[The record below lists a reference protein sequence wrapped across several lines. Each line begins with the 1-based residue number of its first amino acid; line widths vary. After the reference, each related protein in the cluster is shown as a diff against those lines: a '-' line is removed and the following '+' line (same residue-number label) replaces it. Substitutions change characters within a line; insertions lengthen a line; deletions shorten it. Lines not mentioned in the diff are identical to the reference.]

1 MKSLFKRVLASATGT
16 VLVLSQLAAVN
27 INAADTAS
35 DLVLDRAWLTDVP
48 VDELPT
54 VDELPVVIEGETAE
68 VESLTW
74 GESIWNNKFET
85 TVLSITGDASVTKT
99 TVATKIK
106 DAIKRRLKD
115 TSYFTEEQAAR
126 AVDLISD
133 ADVTLNSNGTAK
145 VVVNL
150 SEASALF
157 GEIAEQEWEKDG
169 YNANGEVDV
178 DWSGFSITGTAI
190 IDIDFSDYDKTATY
204 NVTIN
209 DGTKTYDGLTAFAEY
224 ATSKF
229 LEAEQYVIA
238 QAKAQGSASDRLEE
252 QAAKYAKRLQD
263 ALNAAKRLGAA
274 VNAISLTGTD
284 LDQTYADY
292 LAAVDAAIDAA
303 NVSDRVA
310 NKARTELEKAPETFT
325 GAITSGRAA
334 KWIDTAVE
342 AAQKFAADKAT
353 INLSSADVAAI
364 VDEGYDYNITIPNGY
379 SVDLEFSL
387 ADDQNAKLA
396 DAIVAAYGDQWAADG
411 YEFVEVVSHKEV
423 TAKADTKLAVDGE
436 ELYYNV
442 VRVIDEVILRKV
454 EETTTSETTT
464 TETTTSET
472 TTSETTTEETTTS
485 ETTTE
490 ETTSSETTT
499 SETTTSETTTSET
512 TTTES
517 TDATETTTSTEDTN
531 DVTETTTTTPGIV
544 VGDYR
549 YELEFVGDAGVTE
562 LVYWSEETTPFD
574 LTNLSVSMKLTKTN
588 INDPADVTVTNSD
601 VTADFAPVQQSPQDF
616 DFHGFDYYALEVAL
630 SDDAALKAT
639 LTEQTDAEVTDALV
653 ARYSIANGNTLA
665 TFNKQS
671 FITVVLVLRGDT
683 TLDNVIDSKDAN
695 AINQINNMINVLDVD
710 VEQFQTFDGF
720 LFGTGNPINLL
731 KYSHYAGDAF
741 DGLGYLT
748 APDANIVARRFNIE
762 VILGGDPDEYEW
774 DSEDMI
780 GHSVTPR
787 AELHADPLA
796 QLRTGEEPREITKD
810 L

>member
-54 VDELPVVIEGETAE
+54 VDELPVVIEGEAAE

-74 GESIWNNKFET
+74 GESIWNSKFET
-85 TVLSITGDASVTKT
+85 AVLSITGDASVTKT

-133 ADVTLNSNGTAK
+133 ADVTLNSNGTAQ

-169 YNANGEVDV
+169 FNANGEVDV

-190 IDIDFSDYDKTATY
+190 IDVDFRDYDKTATY

-364 VDEGYDYNITIPNGY
+364 IDEGYDYNIVIPNGY
-379 SVDLEFSL
+379 SFDLEFSL
-387 ADDQNAKLA
+387 ADDQNAELA

-411 YEFVEVVSHKEV
+411 YEFVEVISHKEV
-423 TAKADTKLAVDGE
+423 TADADTSFAVDGDK
-436 ELYYNV
+436 LYYNV

-472 TTSETTTEETTTS
+472 TTSETTTS
-485 ETTTE
+485 

-517 TDATETTTSTEDTN
+517 TDVTETTTSTEDTN
-531 DVTETTTTTPGIV
+531 DVTETTTSSQLVI
-544 VGDYR
+544 GDYK

-616 DFHGFDYYALEVAL
+616 DFQGFGYYALQI
-630 SDDAALKAT
+630 ALKDADALQAT
-639 LTEQTDAEVTDALV
+639 LTEKTSADVTAALV
-653 ARYSIANGNTLA
+653 EHYSIANGETMA

-671 FITVVLVLRGDT
+671 FITVVLVLRGDA
-683 TLDNVIDSKDAN
+683 TLDNVIDAKDANTVLSLFNMISILDVDLEYILNSDYNLFTGGNSFNLLKYGHYAGDCLDAIGKLDAKDAN
-695 AINQINNMINVLDVD
+695 AILN
-710 VEQFQTFDGF
+710 
-720 LFGTGNPINLL
+720 
-731 KYSHYAGDAF
+731 H
-741 DGLGYLT
+741 
-748 APDANIVARRFNIE
+748 FNIE
-762 VILGGDPDEYEW
+762 VILGMDPEDYEW
-774 DSEDMI
+774 SNERLI
-780 GHSVTPR
+780 GHDVTPLS
-787 AELHADPLA
+787 ELHAEPLVNS
-796 QLRTGEEPREITKD
+796 D
-810 L
+810 LDLG

>member
-27 INAADTAS
+27 INAADSAD

-54 VDELPVVIEGETAE
+54 YDQLPIVIEGETEE
-68 VESLTW
+68 VEPLTW
-74 GESIWNNKFET
+74 GESIWNDKLET
-85 TVLSITGDASVTKT
+85 AVLSITGDASVTKST
-99 TVATKIK
+99 AVTKIK
-106 DAIKRRLKD
+106 DAIKRRLKS
-115 TSYFTEEQAAR
+115 TRYFNEDQASR
-126 AVDLISD
+126 AVDLITD
-133 ADVTLNSNGTAK
+133 AEVTLTKDGKAQ

-150 SEASALF
+150 NEASALF
-157 GEIAEQEWEKDG
+157 GEVAEKNWEEDG
-169 YNANGEVDV
+169 FNAAGDV
-178 DWSGFSITGTAI
+178 VIDWSGFSISGTAI
-190 IDIDFSDYDKTATY
+190 IDVDFSDYDKTATY

-209 DGTKTYDGLTAFAEY
+209 DGAKTYDGLTAFAEY
-224 ATSKF
+224 ATNKF

-284 LDQTYADY
+284 LDETYANY
-292 LAAVDAAIDAA
+292 LAAVDAAITASG
-303 NVSDRVA
+303 VSDRVA
-310 NKARTELEKAPETFT
+310 NRARTELAKAPETFT

-334 KWIDTAVE
+334 NWIDTAVE

-379 SVDLEFSL
+379 SFDVEFSL
-387 ADDQNAKLA
+387 TDDQNDKLA
-396 DAIVAAYGDQWAADG
+396 DAIVAAYADQWAADG
-411 YEFVEVVSHKEV
+411 YEFVEVISHKEV
-423 TAKADTKLAVDGE
+423 TAKADTVFAVDGE

-442 VRVIDEVILRKV
+442 VRVIDEVVLRKV
-454 EETTTSETTT
+454 EETTTTEETTTSTEETTTSTEETTTISETTT
-464 TETTTSET
+464 TE
-472 TTSETTTEETTTS
+472 
-485 ETTTE
+485 
-490 ETTSSETTT
+490 
-499 SETTTSETTTSET
+499 
-512 TTTES
+512 
-517 TDATETTTSTEDTN
+517 
-531 DVTETTTTTPGIV
+531 PGVV

-549 YELEFVGDAGVTE
+549 YELEFVGDAGVKE

-588 INDPADVTVTNSD
+588 INDATDVTVTNTD
-601 VTADFAPVQQSPQDF
+601 VTEDFASVQQSPQDF
-616 DFHGFDYYALEVAL
+616 DFHGFDYYALEIAL
-630 SDDAALKAT
+630 KDEAALQAT
-639 LTEQTDAEVTDALV
+639 LTEKTSADVTAALV
-653 ARYSIANGNTLA
+653 ERYSIANGQTLA

-671 FITVVLVLRGDT
+671 FITVVLVLRGDA
-683 TLDNVIDSKDAN
+683 TLDNVIDAKDAN

-720 LFGTGNPINLL
+720 LFGSGNPINLL
-731 KYSHYAGDAF
+731 KYSHYAGDAY
-741 DGLGYLT
+741 DGLGYLL
-748 APDANIVARRFNIE
+748 APDANIVARRFNME
-762 VILGGDPDEYEW
+762 VIVGVDPEEYDW
-774 DSEDMI
+774 DSEYMI

-787 AELHADPLA
+787 TELHADPFA
-796 QLRTGEEPREITKD
+796 QLRTGAEPREITND

>member
-54 VDELPVVIEGETAE
+54 VDELPIVIEGEAAE

-74 GESIWNNKFET
+74 GESIWNSKFET
-85 TVLSITGDASVTKT
+85 AVLSITGDASVTKT

-133 ADVTLNSNGTAK
+133 ADVTLNSNGTAQ

-157 GEIAEQEWEKDG
+157 GEIAAQEWEKDG
-169 YNANGEVDV
+169 FNANGEVDV

-190 IDIDFSDYDKTATY
+190 IDVDFSGYDKTATY

-209 DGTKTYDGLTAFAEY
+209 DGTKTYDGLTAFAAY
-224 ATSKF
+224 LTNKF
-229 LEAEQYVIA
+229 LAAEEYVIA
-238 QAKAQGSASDRLEE
+238 QAKEQGSSSTRLEE

-263 ALNAAKRLGAA
+263 ALNAATRLGAA

-310 NKARTELEKAPETFT
+310 NKARTELEKAPESFT

-334 KWIDTAVE
+334 KWIDTAVD
-342 AAQKFAADKAT
+342 AAKQFAADKVT
-353 INLSSADVAAI
+353 IDLSSADVAAI
-364 VDEGYDYNITIPNGY
+364 IDEGYDYNIVIPNGY

-387 ADDQNAKLA
+387 ADDQNAELA

-411 YEFVEVVSHKEV
+411 YEFVEVISHKEV
-423 TAKADTKLAVDGE
+423 TADADTSFAVDGDK
-436 ELYYNV
+436 LYYNV

-472 TTSETTTEETTTS
+472 TTSETTT
-485 ETTTE
+485 
-490 ETTSSETTT
+490 SETTT

-512 TTTES
+512 TTSETTTSETTTSES
-517 TDATETTTSTEDTN
+517 TDVTETTTSTEDTN

-630 SDDAALKAT
+630 KDEAALQAT
-639 LTEQTDAEVTDALV
+639 LTEKTSADVTAALV
-653 ARYSIANGNTLA
+653 ERYSIANGKTLA

-683 TLDNVIDSKDAN
+683 TLDNVLDAKDAN
-695 AINQINNMINVLDVD
+695 AINQINNMINVLDVT

-720 LFGTGNPINLL
+720 LFGNDNPINLL
-731 KYSHYAGDAF
+731 KYSHYAGDAN

-748 APDANIVARRFNIE
+748 APDANIVARRFNME
-762 VILGGDPDEYEW
+762 VIIGVDPDEYDW
-774 DSEDMI
+774 DSEYMI

-787 AELHADPLA
+787 TELHADPFA